1 MTRFK
6 GIREAA
12 LEYWAAETGREIRD
26 QNGALLLTDDFVGA
40 YECDWQ
46 NGYRQGHVH
55 LFYSLGDWACNLTDM
70 LKDDRFDELDLEN
83 EAHAQ
88 VLFRHYT
95 RILLIIS
102 ELLTDFQDTY
112 IHAAQLTGN
121 RQVKNQAARA
131 FYFPTT
137 DRINQVLNYI
147 NHVCKHKTQHLHT
160 CNNHLP
166 IHFSDAQARLPRLD
180 YLSLEDSDAPG
191 KNAVKVP
198 ELMFLIQTVIIC
210 YRRLNSYFRQNR
222 ANYRQFC
229 TQFSQ

>member
-1 MTRFK
+1 MTQFQE
-6 GIREAA
+6 IRETA
-12 LEYWAAETGREIRD
+12 LQYWAEQTGRQIRD
-26 QNGALLLTDDFVGA
+26 LNGNLLLTDDFVGA

-46 NGYRQGHVH
+46 NGYKQGHVH
-55 LFYSLGDWACNLTDM
+55 LFCSLGDWACNLTDL
-70 LKDDRFDELDLEN
+70 LKDNRFDELDLEN
-83 EAHAQ
+83 EHHAK

-112 IHAAQLTGN
+112 IHAAQLTSD
-121 RQVKNQAARA
+121 RSRKNQVARA
-131 FYFPTT
+131 FYFPAT
-137 DRINQVLNYI
+137 DRINQVLSYI

-166 IHFSDAQARLPRLD
+166 IHFSDAEARLPRLN
-180 YLSLEDSDAPG
+180 YLSLENSDATG

-198 ELMFLIQTVIIC
+198 ELMYLIQTVIIC

-222 ANYRQFC
+222 ANYCRFC
-229 TQFSQ
+229 TQFSS